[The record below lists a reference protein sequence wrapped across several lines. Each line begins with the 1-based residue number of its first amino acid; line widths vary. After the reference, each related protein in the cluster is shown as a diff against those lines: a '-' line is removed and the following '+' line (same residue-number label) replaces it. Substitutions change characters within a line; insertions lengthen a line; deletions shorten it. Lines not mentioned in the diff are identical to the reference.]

1 MDKIKP
7 VQTLA
12 TDRQSVI
19 DRERTLHRAL
29 GDPSRV
35 RVLECLRLATGPLD
49 AAQIAARVD
58 LHANTVRSHL
68 RVLEEARLVS
78 GAREERHRPGRPRLV
93 YEATPEEAAVG
104 QPAGYRLL
112 AEILASYLAGSGEDS
127 AERAEQAGRA
137 WGRYLV
143 DRRPPFASSSAEE
156 DVGAVV
162 RLLEEFGFDPRL
174 ESAEHGHRVL
184 MQHCPFGEVADSYRT
199 IVCSVHLGLIQGALS
214 ELGAHVETEAIE
226 PFVEPGVCAATLEE
240 TAAAR

>member
-7 VQTLA
+7 MQANLA
-12 TDRQSVI
+12 DRQSSI
-19 DRERTLHRAL
+19 ERERTLHRAL

-35 RVLECLRLATGPLD
+35 RVLECLRSSPEPLD
-49 AAQIAARVD
+49 AAQVAERVG

-68 RVLEEARLVS
+68 RVLAEARLVS
-78 GAREERHRPGRPRLV
+78 GTREERHRPGRPRLV
-93 YEATPEEAAVG
+93 YEATPEQQPVG

-127 AERAEQAGRA
+127 TERAEQAGRA

-174 ESAEHGHRVL
+174 ESADHGHRVL

-214 ELGAHVETEAIE
+214 ELGAHVETETIE

-240 TAAAR
+240 ITAAS